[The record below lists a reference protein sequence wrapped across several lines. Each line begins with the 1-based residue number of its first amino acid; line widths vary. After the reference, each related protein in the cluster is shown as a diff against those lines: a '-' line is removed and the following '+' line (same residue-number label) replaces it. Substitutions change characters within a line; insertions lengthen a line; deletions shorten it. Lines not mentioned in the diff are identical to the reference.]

1 MNFSLR
7 ESRPA
12 ARRLPVVTYA
22 LLAVNILVF
31 AAAQAA
37 GAGDDPEILLDYGAM
52 FSPLIADGQ
61 YWRLFTAMFLH
72 ADVPHI
78 LFNGLGLL
86 LFGGIVERTYGH
98 LRYAAIYVIAG
109 LAGSVLSF
117 GMNSIA
123 IGAGASGAI
132 FGVLGALGAFF
143 AVQRNTIGKPAR
155 INLAAVAVMAGISL
169 AYGLVTP
176 RIDNWAHLGGLIGGV
191 AMGLALSPTL
201 RPMIALDWQA
211 PGYLWMPPPLARW
224 WAVPAAAAV
233 LAVGTAVGALT
244 LPDNPYTHLFLAER
258 RIEAGDSAGAVPEL
272 NEALRLEKSLAR
284 AYYLRGTIRA
294 ELGDVDGAIA
304 DLGAAI
310 RYSQAAD
317 RRTRSNAVALMIE
330 LRGRR

>member
-1 MNFSLR
+1 MNFSLH
-7 ESRPA
+7 ESRSA
-12 ARRLPVVTYA
+12 ALRLPLVTYA
-22 LLAVNILVF
+22 LLVVNLLVF
-31 AAAQAA
+31 GAAQRA
-37 GAGDDPEILLDYGAM
+37 GAADDPEVLLDYGAM

-86 LFGGIVERTYGH
+86 LFGSVVERTYGH
-98 LRYAAIYVIAG
+98 LRFAVIYVIAG

-143 AVQRNTIGKPAR
+143 AVQRNTIGKRAW

-169 AYGLVTP
+169 GYGLVTP
-176 RIDNWAHLGGLIGGV
+176 RIDNWAHLGGLIGGA

-201 RPMIALDWQA
+201 SPAAALGWQ
-211 PGYLWMPPPLARW
+211 PEYLWKAPPLSRW
-224 WAVPAAAAV
+224 WAVPAALTI
-233 LAVGTAVGALT
+233 LAVGAAIGALT

-272 NEALRLEKSLAR
+272 NEALRLERSLAR
-284 AYYLRGTIRA
+284 AYYLRGTILA
-294 ELGDVDGAIA
+294 EQGNIDGAIA
-304 DLGAAI
+304 DLGSAV
-310 RYSQAAD
+310 RYGQFTD
-317 RRTRSNAVALMIE
+317 RRTRSKALALMVE
-330 LRGRR
+330 LSGRR